1 MTQST
6 WDKAITRLVHHV
18 AHERA
23 RRANTV
29 DAYRRD
35 ASDFAAWCTQNGRDT
50 PGEVTLLDLRRY
62 LGVLAERSYARST
75 IARKTTTLRQWFK
88 LLQRDGIIATD
99 PAQRLVSPKPNRHLP
114 RVLRPEQVSQLIE
127 ACPKDTPQGLRD
139 RALIEMLYASGARIG
154 EIATLRVDAINITEQ
169 LLTLDGKG
177 GKQRRVPF
185 GSLAQ
190 AALSAYL
197 DTARELIGGPT
208 PSPAVFLN
216 SKGAPLGVRDM
227 RTIVARAAKRAGL
240 GHVTPHSLRHAY
252 ATHVLEGGAD
262 VRHVQ
267 ELLGHASLVTTQR
280 YTHLSRGRLRE
291 AHMDAHP
298 RARKA
303 TPRRKDSDA

>member
-1 MTQST
+1 MTQRT
-6 WDKAITRLVHHV
+6 WDEAINRLVHHV

-35 ASDFAAWCTQNGRDT
+35 AADFAAWCIESHRNT
-50 PGEVTLLDLRRY
+50 PDQVTLSDLRRY
-62 LGVLAERSYARST
+62 LGVLAERRYARST

-88 LLQRDGIIATD
+88 LLQRDGIIETD

-127 ACPKDTPQGLRD
+127 ACPKDTPQGVRD
-139 RALIEMLYASGARIG
+139 RAVIEVLYASGARIG
-154 EIATLRVDAINITEQ
+154 EIATLRVDDINFAEQ

-185 GSLAQ
+185 GSP
-190 AALSAYL
+190 AASALRAYL
-197 DTARELIGGPT
+197 DGARNVLGGPT
-208 PSPAVFLN
+208 PSPAVFVN
-216 SKGAPLGVRDM
+216 RTGAPLGVRDM
-227 RTIVARAAKRAGL
+227 RTIVANAAKRAGL

-298 RARKA
+298 RAR
-303 TPRRKDSDA
+303 TRRTQGNTQA